1 MKIILTLVLLLTVS
15 SIGAFA
21 APVACLGTA
30 QGGDSGSMADLEANM
45 NSVDGCY
52 IGDKWYSD
60 FSATGDFDADLGV
73 YEVELNNLQNPPQ
86 PDFHGFTFL
95 SGAGDFIGPGVYQIM
110 YTVEVDPAFPLQF
123 INSHSLGINVNAGLA
138 PITYDVTGV
147 GPVGVAVTPLSALGG
162 VFAGGIV
169 PATQGPIT
177 FSLNLNVGPLR
188 TVTEFEH
195 QIFQETQTVPP
206 EIPEPATYLML
217 GSGLLALALLR
228 RRRATR

>member
-21 APVACLGTA
+21 APVACLGATA
-30 QGGDSGSMADLEANM
+30 QAGDTGTMAALETNM

-52 IGDKWYSD
+52 IGDKWFTG
-60 FSATGDFDADLGV
+60 FSSSGFADLSLLQA
-73 YEVELNNLQNPPQ
+73 EINNLQNPPD

-95 SGAGDFIGPGVYQIM
+95 SAPGDFIGPGVYQIM
-110 YTVEVDPAFPLQF
+110 YSVVVDPAFPLQY
-123 INSHSLGINVNAGLA
+123 INAHSLGINVSGGLT
-138 PITYDVTGV
+138 PISYDITGV
-147 GPVGVAVTPLSALGG
+147 GPGGVVVAPLSAQGG
-162 VFAGGIV
+162 VLAGNIV
-169 PATQGPIT
+169 PSTQGPIT
-177 FSLNLNVGPLR
+177 FTLGLSVGAGR
-188 TVTEFEH
+188 SITEFEH

-228 RRRATR
+228 RRRVTK